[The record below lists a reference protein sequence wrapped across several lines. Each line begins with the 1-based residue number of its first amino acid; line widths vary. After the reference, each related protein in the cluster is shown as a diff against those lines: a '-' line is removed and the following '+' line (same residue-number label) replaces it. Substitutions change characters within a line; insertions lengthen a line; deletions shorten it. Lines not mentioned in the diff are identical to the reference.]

1 MSQVARINDRI
12 FVLTDVVEIDERITW
27 HIPGA
32 RGYEPYNEYL
42 ILSDDRALLI
52 DSGVA
57 LHGSSILSSLKE
69 LIGSRELILYSTRI
83 ELECMGNHGLI
94 INEFPNSQIV
104 TANVVPQAALFHVS
118 GFRST
123 TAPETHMRMG
133 ESLED
138 FGFPEIQILQ
148 APLRMLGTSWLW
160 ESRSRTLFTTDSF
173 NIDMFDSPDE
183 PVFRS
188 HSDAIPRPELIR
200 QTLLQKFDWLALA
213 DMDMIRSDWDL
224 LFQRVTPTAIAPI
237 HGRIQIGDEHCQNV
251 IVSFANALF
260 PDAC

>member
-1 MSQVARINDRI
+1 MSQVAKINERVL
-12 FVLTDVVEIDERITW
+12 VLTDVVEIDDRITW
-27 HIPGA
+27 HIQGT
-32 RGYEPYNEYL
+32 RGYEPYHEYL

-57 LHGSSILSSLKE
+57 LHGASILSSLKE

-83 ELECMGNHGLI
+83 ELECMGNHGI
-94 INEFPNSQIV
+94 INEAFPHSQIV

-123 TAPETHMRMG
+123 TTPVTHMRMG
-133 ESLED
+133 DSLEE

-160 ESRSRTLFTTDSF
+160 ESQSRTLFTTDSF
-173 NIDMFDSPDE
+173 NIDMLERPDD
-183 PVFRS
+183 PVFRRS
-188 HSDAIPRPELIR
+188 SDFIPTPDFIR
-200 QTLLQKFDWLALA
+200 KTLLQKFDWLALA
-213 DMDMIRSDWDL
+213 DMDMIKSDWDL
-224 LFQRVTPTAIAPI
+224 LFQRVAPAAIAPI
-237 HGRIQIGDEHCQNV
+237 HGRVQIGDEHCQNV
-251 IVSFANALF
+251 VRSFAKALF

>member
-1 MSQVARINDRI
+1 MSQVARISDRI
-12 FVLTDVVEIDERITW
+12 FVLTDVVEIDDRITW
-27 HIPGA
+27 HIPGT

-42 ILSDDRALLI
+42 ILNDDRALLI
-52 DSGVA
+52 DSGVS

-69 LIGSRELILYSTRI
+69 LIGSRELIMYSTRI
-83 ELECMGNHGLI
+83 ELECLGNHGLI

-123 TAPETHMRMG
+123 SAPVTHMRMG
-133 ESLED
+133 DNLEE

-160 ESRSRTLFTTDSF
+160 ESHSKTLFTTDSF
-173 NIDMFDSPDE
+173 NIDMLDRPDD

-188 HSDAIPRPELIR
+188 VSDSIPGPEFIR
-200 QTLLQKFDWLALA
+200 KTLLQKFDWLALA
-213 DMDMIRSDWDL
+213 DMEMIKSDWER

-237 HGRIQIGDEHCQNV
+237 HGRVQLGQEHCQNV
-251 IVSFANALF
+251 VRSFAKALF